1 MIFKIVPN
9 SMKTLWGFQRF
20 RKSEGPC
27 MCWSRRAIGP
37 QMLFPASPPARHIVQ
52 CLASVE
58 RPSTLDHQGNWRVR
72 LWVIYSCSCRLPW
85 VGFSF
90 SLLISTSTLWL
101 KKPSLCLSMFIFSNS
116 SGDESGKGQAWSV
129 WIQGSGDS
137 LCLPN
142 RLHNPGASGLWV
154 ISGAAPKHLYA
165 GYIGESWGRLGCPRE
180 PGGAQSAHT
189 LPSQPPPEG

>member
-72 LWVIYSCSCRLPW
+72 LWVIQAPSTPAPAGCLGLAFLFLCSLVPPLCGWRSQAC
-85 VGFSF
+85 VYQCSSF
-90 SLLISTSTLWL
+90 LTVLVTSLARDKLEVFEYRDLEILCAFQIVYTILGLQDSGWFQGLH
-101 KKPSLCLSMFIFSNS
+101 PSICTQ
-116 SGDESGKGQAWSV
+116 D
-129 WIQGSGDS
+129 
-137 LCLPN
+137 
-142 RLHNPGASGLWV
+142 
-154 ISGAAPKHLYA
+154 
-165 GYIGESWGRLGCPRE
+165 
-180 PGGAQSAHT
+180 T
-189 LPSQPPPEG
+189 